1 MTKGE
6 VAGLQSLALA
16 HGGSLTINPH
26 TGLVEA
32 GFLSSFLPMLVG
44 AGLSIASGG
53 ALTPLMAAGI
63 MGGGTALV
71 TGSLRKGLMAGLGAY
86 GGAGL
91 AGGLSSVG
99 AGLEAGAGAA
109 PAASVAPAAGTI
121 GTGAE
126 AGAGAARSALDA
138 GMGAMPTG
146 TIGAGAARSALDAGM
161 GAMPTGTIG
170 TEALTTPSF
179 ADKFSNNLST
189 MGRGASNLVEPGG
202 FDSFKNAV
210 GGYGKMAQ
218 YGLAAAA
225 PVMANGLAPAA
236 VGPLAT
242 NSPGMIRPYTY
253 NSVQN
258 TPENPIGAS
267 YTPGQST
274 QERNYMTNT
283 YTAGPPYAAPGPE
296 YKMAEGGVA
305 SLDKYSYNPD
315 TQTYSGSST
324 PSSSSSAAPTGNF
337 LTDAINNAVNTS
349 NQNSIDANAYTYDP
363 VKQRYSKVA
372 PDPAKAVAA
381 SGPNSADSLAKL
393 AAANAA
399 AEEMVRGVS
408 GSGFANGGSVPM
420 RFASGGSNLGG
431 YSDGGQLL
439 RGPGDG
445 VSDSIP
451 AMIGQKQHARLA
463 DGEFVVPARIV
474 SELGNGSTEAGARQL
489 YAMMDRVQNART
501 KAMGKD
507 KVATNTRAAKLLPA

>member
-63 MGGGTALV
+63 MGGGTALA

-86 GGAGL
+86 GGAGV
-91 AGGLSSVG
+91 AGGLMG
-99 AGLEAGAGAA
+99 AGAAAGLEAG
-109 PAASVAPAAGTI
+109 VGT
-121 GTGAE
+121 
-126 AGAGAARSALDA
+126 AGAGAASETAATQAALQQN
-138 GMGAMPTG
+138 
-146 TIGAGAARSALDAGM
+146 
-161 GAMPTGTIG
+161 
-170 TEALTTPSF
+170 ALTNIGVPSNAAAGTGSMSF
-179 ADKFSNNLST
+179 APNTLTPQMLGQSASLPMSVPVGTGQLVGGVPQMANAVPLPAAVPPFSESLSQ
-189 MGRGASNLVEPGG
+189 MGRGFTDVTSSGAKALA
-202 FDSFKNAV
+202 FAKDNAYPL
-210 GGYGKMAQ
+210 GAM
-218 YGLAAAA
+218 GLAAL
-225 PVMANGLAPAA
+225 GGSEPAKFN
-236 VGPLAT
+236 AT
-242 NSPGMIRPYTY
+242 PNSPGMIRPYTY

-258 TPENPIGAS
+258 EPENPIGAS

-274 QERNYMTNT
+274 RERNYMTNT
-283 YTAGPPYAAPGPE
+283 YTAGTPYAAPGPE

-305 SLDKYSYNPD
+305 SLTNYSYNPD
-315 TQTYSGSST
+315 THTYSGSST
-324 PSSSSSAAPTGNF
+324 PGSFTATGNPI
-337 LTDAINNAVNTS
+337 TDAVNKAASTAS
-349 NQNSIDANAYTYDP
+349 QNSMEANAYTYNP
-363 VKQRYSKVA
+363 VTQQYAKVV
-372 PDPAKAVAA
+372 PDSAKAAAAAAPVAA
-381 SGPNSADSLAKL
+381 IDNRVLAPSDYGYG
-393 AAANAA
+393 NTD
-399 AEEMVRGVS
+399 V
-408 GSGFANGGSVPM
+408 FANGGSVPM
-420 RFASGGSNLGG
+420 RFAAGGSNLGG

-489 YAMMDRVQNART
+489 YAMMDRVQNARK

-507 KVATNTRAAKLLPA
+507 KVATDTRAAKLLPV